1 MNPRKLFVML
11 LIAAL
16 VVPVLAI
23 LPASNAQEG
32 PKPEAVGLRP
42 DAPPYALHGLYWVG
56 MIGMDA
62 ETDFHPTKIQIWFP
76 ARDLA
81 GEPESITYWASPTG
95 ELPIFGHAILDAEP
109 DSVGGPFPL
118 VIFAHGLGGGNGG
131 NAYLCEHLASEGFIV
146 MAINY
151 ADSGDAT
158 VPADPALSIFTRPKD
173 VSWQIDYAEQ
183 LNSDESGKL
192 HGLIDMERVAIVG
205 HSYGGYTALVAGGA
219 LVDLTGPTSWCLE
232 YPELQLPAEVGGGTL
247 QERFCDR
254 AAQLAELADLSS
266 VPEGAWPS
274 WADPRIDAIVS
285 LAPWT
290 PFFGAESAN
299 TITIPTLV
307 MFGSKD
313 RIVNTESDRYQP
325 YAYDNLGATT
335 KSLVVFEDGAHM
347 LFAQTCDAIPWLA
360 DFGMYWGCSDPV
372 WDMDRAHDLVNH
384 FTTAFLLATLKGDKD
399 AAAALTPDAV
409 AFPGITYET
418 TGF

>member
-11 LIAAL
+11 LIAVL
-16 VVPVLAI
+16 VVPALAI
-23 LPASNAQEG
+23 HTSVGAQGGAPAQ
-32 PKPEAVGLRP
+32 GLRP
-42 DAPPYALHGLYWVG
+42 DAPPYALHGPYWVG

-62 ETDFHPTKIQIWFP
+62 ETDFHPTQIQVWFP
-76 ARDLA
+76 ARDPA

-95 ELPIFGHAILDAEP
+95 ELPIFGHALFDAEP

-158 VPADPALSIFTRPKD
+158 VPADPAMSIFTRPKD

-183 LNSDESGKL
+183 LNADESSKL
-192 HGLIDMERVAIVG
+192 HGLIDMERIAIVG

-232 YPELQLPAEVGGGTL
+232 YPELPLPAEVGGGTL

-254 AAQLAELADLSS
+254 AAQVAELAGLPN
-266 VPEGAWPS
+266 VPEGLWPS

-313 RIVNTESDRYQP
+313 RIVDTESDRYQP

-335 KSLVVFEDGAHM
+335 KALVVFEDGAHM
-347 LFAQTCDAIPWLA
+347 LFAYGCNSMPWLA
-360 DFGMYWGCSDPV
+360 DFGMYWACSDPV
-372 WDMDRAHDLVNH
+372 WDMDRAHDLINH
-384 FTTAFLLATLKGDKD
+384 FTTAFLLAELKGDKD
-399 AAAALTPDAV
+399 AAAALAPDV
-409 AFPGITYET
+409 VSFPGIAYET